1 MTARPLPSGDSAA
14 LVRPSRDGLL
24 AGNLLA
30 AASMVVWAAGF
41 PAAEGLLATWHPFA
55 LVPARFAMA
64 LLLLL
69 PVWLALEGWP
79 RDLPWG
85 RCLLVGGIGIGGAAV
100 ALIFA
105 QAVTDPVTVAVI
117 ASVSPLTATLVE
129 WVLERQPLT
138 RSFLWGL
145 AASVLGGVIATAG
158 SGGGEGQLLLGAAL
172 AVLSCLLYSWGSH
185 ETVRSL
191 PGRSALAQT
200 SSILVGA
207 WVATLAVLAG
217 TLALGQATLPAEP
230 FAARDLGLLAVYGMG
245 GMAVSQFLF
254 VLGIRRIG
262 VALASFHI
270 NVAPFYV
277 MLIMVALGGDW
288 SWMQALGAGIVAGGV
303 LLAQR

>member
-1 MTARPLPSGDSAA
+1 MTARPLPATDAQA
-14 LVRPSRDGLL
+14 LPMRKGLL

-30 AASMVVWAAGF
+30 AASMAVWAAGF
-41 PAAEGLLATWHPFA
+41 PAAEGLLDTWHPFA

-69 PVWLALEGWP
+69 PIWIALEGWP
-79 RDLPWG
+79 RGLPWG
-85 RCLLVGGIGIGGAAV
+85 RCLWIGGLGLGGAAV

-105 QAVTDPVTVAVI
+105 QSVTDPVTVAVI

-129 WVLERQPLT
+129 WVLERRPLT

-145 AASVLGGVIATAG
+145 VASVVGGVVATM
-158 SGGGEGQLLLGAAL
+158 GGGAGEGHLLLGAAL
-172 AVLSCLLYSWGSH
+172 AVGSCLLYSWGSH

-200 SSILVGA
+200 SAVMVGA
-207 WVATLAVLAG
+207 WVATLAVLGA
-217 TLALGQATLPAEP
+217 TLALGQTELPAEP
-230 FAARDLGLLAVYGMG
+230 FAPRDLGLLAVYGMG
-245 GMAVSQFLF
+245 GMAISQFLF
-254 VLGIRRIG
+254 ILGVRRIG

-288 SWMQALGAGIVAGGV
+288 SWMQALGAAIVAGGV

>member
-1 MTARPLPSGDSAA
+1 MTARPLPATEAREAGP
-14 LVRPSRDGLL
+14 RPEGLL

-30 AASMVVWAAGF
+30 AASMVIWAAGF
-41 PAAEGLLATWHPFA
+41 PAAEGLLDTWHPFA

-69 PVWLALEGWP
+69 PVWIALEGWP
-79 RDLPWG
+79 RGLPWG
-85 RCLLVGGIGIGGAAV
+85 RCLRVGGLGIGGAAV

-105 QAVTDPVTVAVI
+105 QKVTDPVTVAVI

-129 WVLERQPLT
+129 WVLERRPLT

-145 AASVLGGVIATAG
+145 VASVAGGVIATM
-158 SGGGEGQLLLGAAL
+158 GGGAGQGHLLLGAAL
-172 AVLSCLLYSWGSH
+172 AVGSCLLYSWGSH

-200 SSILVGA
+200 SAIMVGA
-207 WVATLAVLAG
+207 WVATLAVLG
-217 TLALGQATLPAEP
+217 VTLALGQTALPAEP

-245 GMAVSQFLF
+245 GMAISQFLF
-254 VLGIRRIG
+254 ILGVRRIG

-288 SWMQALGAGIVAGGV
+288 SWMQALGAAIVAGGV